1 MINFR
6 RFDPYAVLAE
16 TSDQDERRG
25 RSLIGRSSMNE
36 AEIKALLECRQATH
50 GNFADNARI
59 AQALKLVFRSAPNWS
74 ALTDVQREA
83 HEMLSGKLAR
93 FLSGDSAH
101 ADHIDDAIGY
111 LTLIARAAQ

>member
-1 MINFR
+1 MNDAIQSSLKGGQALRPSWHSR
-6 RFDPYAVLAE
+6 RRASDLAG
-16 TSDQDERRG
+16 T
-25 RSLIGRSSMNE
+25 L
-36 AEIKALLECRQATH
+36 EIKALLECRKSTH

-83 HEMLSGKLAR
+83 LEMLSGKLAR
-93 FLSGDSAH
+93 FLSGDSSH

-111 LTLIARAAQ
+111 LTLIARGDA

>member
-1 MINFR
+1 
-6 RFDPYAVLAE
+6 
-16 TSDQDERRG
+16 
-25 RSLIGRSSMNE
+25 MNDV
-36 AEIKALLECRQATH
+36 EIKARCRQFVGGSVRELLDCRQTTH

-83 HEMLSGKLAR
+83 LEMLSGKLAR
-93 FLSGDSAH
+93 FLSGDSSH